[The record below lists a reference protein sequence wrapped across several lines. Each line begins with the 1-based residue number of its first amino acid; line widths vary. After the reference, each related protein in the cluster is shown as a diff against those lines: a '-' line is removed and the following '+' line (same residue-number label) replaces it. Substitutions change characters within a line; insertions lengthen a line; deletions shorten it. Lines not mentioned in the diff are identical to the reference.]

1 MDHDRCW
8 WWDVVTE
15 YHILGLVRRQ
25 RGWSIAVG
33 VAAFARTVEISLL
46 AWGSNRIDVVA
57 FPIIRELGWD
67 CTKSNTTQGYCCIH
81 SKCADA
87 HAAVEVVIAIN
98 IVLHTVAMFG

>member
-1 MDHDRCW
+1 M
-8 WWDVVTE
+8 TE
-15 YHILGLVRRQ
+15 YHILGLVRQ
-25 RGWSIAVG
+25 SGWSIAVG
-33 VAAFARTVEISLL
+33 VAAFARTVEMSLL